1 MDKKCKITSLVLFK
15 SESCVMESD
24 HYVRSFLF
32 LPVLG
37 GHSGCGLS
45 TKEGWGAEI

>member
-1 MDKKCKITSLVLFK
+1 MAEQCVQ
-15 SESCVMESD
+15 ESG
-24 HYVRSFLF
+24 YYIRSFLF

-45 TKEGWGAEI
+45 TKEGWGEEIEREDLETRPS